1 MLSCTA
7 PETAHELGVLL
18 GRGKAES
25 QPSSVAHLHFNSTL
39 SLISRQYYFKDI
51 KVEFLP
57 LGPTMKYSFFRNPYF
72 SSCFSLPPS
81 FFLSL
86 KPSDLIYGLASW
98 RYQVSDWKSRISFPV
113 SLPPPHSS
121 SSLVP
126 FALFLLSHH
135 FFCSFLCLNFYLET
149 REKCSHWRNI
159 GQATFQQERKGH
171 HRWISKLGGKRD
183 QPVVSSP
190 SAFFFFHYSAV
201 FRFSY

>member
-1 MLSCTA
+1 MSNWGWLEVETLMLSCTA

-25 QPSSVAHLHFNSTL
+25 QPSSVAHLYFNSTL

-86 KPSDLIYGLASW
+86 KPSDLNLWLSILEISSFWLEIKDFISSQLAT
-98 RYQVSDWKSRISFPV
+98 
-113 SLPPPHSS
+113 PP
-121 SSLVP
+121 
-126 FALFLLSHH
+126 
-135 FFCSFLCLNFYLET
+135 
-149 REKCSHWRNI
+149 
-159 GQATFQQERKGH
+159 
-171 HRWISKLGGKRD
+171 
-183 QPVVSSP
+183 
-190 SAFFFFHYSAV
+190 FFFFPCPICPLSSQSPL
-201 FRFSY
+201 FLQLFMS

>member
-113 SLPPPHSS
+113 SLPPPI
-121 SSLVP
+121 LLLP
-126 FALFLLSHH
+126 LSHLPS
-135 FFCSFLCLNFYLET
+135 FFSVTTFFAAFYVLIFT
-149 REKCSHWRNI
+149 WR
-159 GQATFQQERKGH
+159 QERSVLTEG
-171 HRWISKLGGKRD
+171 I
-183 QPVVSSP
+183 
-190 SAFFFFHYSAV
+190 
-201 FRFSY
+201 